1 MFETTVD
8 TAAQYPWI
16 LSGMVKVSFKDT
28 QLGINNLTTSTRY
41 CTREN
46 ICPRFIF
53 TPFALVVNG
62 KLNTGWIKM
71 FHSFFSTQLC
81 LGKLKIEWNQSQL

>member
-46 ICPRFIF
+46 ICARFIF
-53 TPFALVVNG
+53 PPFALVVTG
-62 KLNTGWIKM
+62 KLNTGWTKI
-71 FHSFFSTQLC
+71 FHIVSFQHKC
-81 LGKLKIEWNQSQL
+81 VRAN

>member
-16 LSGMVKVSFKDT
+16 LSGMVKVFFKDT

-62 KLNTGWIKM
+62 KLNTGWIKIS
-71 FHSFFSTQLC
+71 HIVSFQHNC
-81 LGKLKIEWNQSQL
+81 VWAN